1 MSDQKEV
8 ERLKKLR
15 DRQLSARD
23 PNVYERKVQG
33 QIARKAGDV
42 RRKQNFW
49 KDSARGLPKAFWGGV
64 VGAGLGLIVL
74 LVLGAFLPAGRAGLF
89 GILAMII
96 LIMLGVVF
104 GASFDWRDNIRDS
117 LK

>member
-1 MSDQKEV
+1 MSDQNEV

-49 KDSARGLPKAFWGGV
+49 KDSAKGLPKAFWGGV
-64 VGAGLGLIVL
+64 TGAVLGLIVL
-74 LVLGAFLPAGRAGLF
+74 LVLGVFLPANQAGLF

-96 LIMLGVVF
+96 LIILGVAF
-104 GASFDWRDNIRDS
+104 GGSFDWRDKVRDS